1 MIQKRYPRDEAPEF
15 TPESERRT
23 LIFYCND
30 EVIPLNDPRP
40 NVTLDMLDT
49 DVGPA
54 TDVVAGTVTELR
66 ALLSPPTSDGFRQ
79 TDDIDDGV
87 FEVYGPSKRP
97 RHSIEHSDVNPMAS
111 VRTISQIQDDDPEE
125 MLDHT
130 GMDDDPELW
139 ANQTDQDS
147 AMQPRYD
154 PSVSVLP
161 AANAHADTVND
172 GSLCYT
178 R

>member
-66 ALLSPPTSDGFRQ
+66 ALLSPPTSDGFPQ
-79 TDDIDDGV
+79 TDDVDDGV

-97 RHSIEHSDVNPMAS
+97 RHSIEHSERP
-111 VRTISQIQDDDPEE
+111 ISQMQDDDSEE

-130 GMDDDPELW
+130 GMDDDPVL
-139 ANQTDQDS
+139 
-147 AMQPRYD
+147 AMGESTRSRFCD
-154 PSVSVLP
+154 AASV
-161 AANAHADTVND
+161 
-172 GSLCYT
+172 
-178 R
+178 